1 MEKKKFLML
10 FVILA
15 VVLALAV
22 GLYRNLSGL
31 SSPIPPA
38 AAPAD
43 PRPATDF
50 TVYDL
55 DGNEVHLSDFAG
67 KPIVLNF
74 WASSCGPCRS
84 EMPDFQTA
92 YEVLGEDVQFVM
104 VNVTDGQWDT
114 LDTASAYIADSGFT
128 FPVYYDTTVE
138 AAVTYGVRGLPTTV
152 FINAEGNY
160 IAQRSGAMSYDI
172 LMGGIDLI
180 YHP

>member
-1 MEKKKFLML
+1 MEKKKFLLL

-31 SSPIPPA
+31 SNPIPPA
-38 AAPAD
+38 ADPAPA
-43 PRPATDF
+43 RPAADF

-55 DGNEVHLSDFAG
+55 EGNEVKLSDFVG

-74 WASSCGPCRS
+74 WASSCSPCRS
-84 EMPDFQTA
+84 EMPSFQQA
-92 YEVLGEDVQFVM
+92 YDDLGEDVQFVM
-104 VNVTDGQWDT
+104 VNVTDGHWDT
-114 LDTASAYIADSGFT
+114 LETASAYIADSGYT

-152 FINAEGNY
+152 FINAEGNI
-160 IAQRSGAMSYDI
+160 IASRSGAMSHEI
-172 LMGGIDLI
+172 LIGGIDLI

>member
-1 MEKKKFLML
+1 MEKKKFLLL

-15 VVLALAV
+15 VVLALAA
-22 GLYRNLSGL
+22 GLYRNLSGQ

-38 AAPAD
+38 AAPAE
-43 PRPATDF
+43 PRPAADF
-50 TVYDL
+50 TVYDF
-55 DGNEVHLSDFAG
+55 DGSEVHLSDFAG

-92 YEVLGEDVQFVM
+92 YEVLGEEVQFVM
-104 VNVTDGQWDT
+104 VNVTDGHWDT
-114 LDTASAYIADSGFT
+114 LDTASAYITDSGFT

-138 AAVTYGVRGLPTTV
+138 AAIAYGVRGLPTTV
-152 FINAEGNY
+152 FINSEGNI
-160 IAQRSGAMSYDI
+160 IANRSGAMNYEI

-180 YHP
+180 YHK